1 MPTITAAEI
10 NYLAFNIASTDY
22 HIELYGNLQHKLGDA
37 NVIDTDTY
45 IKSHNLYNA
54 YIYRRLSSFTNR
66 NGHVTNYE
74 TLSTY
79 IRNSID
85 HPDPIKRPY
94 TSSSCR
100 VQLIYLLKFAI
111 LFHKSYHSVITTG
124 CQDTLPATVF
134 LYCSLFFSAFL
145 YISKQQKN
153 PRNLTVSGA
162 SYI

>member
-37 NVIDTDTY
+37 DVIDTDTY

-54 YIYRRLSSFTNR
+54 SIYRRLSSFTNR

-94 TSSSCR
+94 TSSELQSSIHL
-100 VQLIYLLKFAI
+100 LIEI
-111 LFHKSYHSVITTG
+111 CNSI
-124 CQDTLPATVF
+124 P
-134 LYCSLFFSAFL
+134 
-145 YISKQQKN
+145 
-153 PRNLTVSGA
+153 
-162 SYI
+162 

>member
-1 MPTITAAEI
+1 MFCFRRFFKCACYCFKSISFWDFTETYHKSPVLPTITAAEI

-37 NVIDTDTY
+37 DVIDTDTY

-54 YIYRRLSSFTNR
+54 SIYRRLSSFTNR

-94 TSSSCR
+94 TSSELQSSIDL
-100 VQLIYLLKFAI
+100 LIEI
-111 LFHKSYHSVITTG
+111 CNSI
-124 CQDTLPATVF
+124 P
-134 LYCSLFFSAFL
+134 
-145 YISKQQKN
+145 
-153 PRNLTVSGA
+153 
-162 SYI
+162 